1 MARLNERTR
10 HPKTLRATWAQAID
24 PVLSAFNSLAT
35 GSHRV
40 TGRASHIRDA
50 ISVRR
55 IFAVYMV
62 ALAPLIVFGLYNT
75 GLQIHLA
82 LAGEGV
88 EPLATWQTSTMG
100 KLGFGAFDP
109 GSVVACFVHGG
120 LYFLPLLI
128 VVYVTARLVEL
139 IFAVVRR
146 DDLSPGTWIFALLF
160 ALILPPTTPLWQA
173 AMSMGFGILVGKEIF
188 GGTGRNVVH
197 PVLLAWA
204 FLFVS
209 YPAAMSGEA
218 VWVPVSQD
226 VPMLIDIVDER
237 GVAGLEGVDWTSAFI
252 GLSPGPMGISS
263 ALFCF
268 VGLGVLMLARLV
280 SFRIVAGFV
289 IGSAVAS
296 LLFAGGDPSSNDM
309 FGVPFHWHM
318 VLGGWAFGL
327 AFLVTDP
334 VTAPHTRGGRMVYG
348 LIAGAFVIV
357 VRVLNPAQLDGTAVA
372 LLFMSLF
379 AALIDHFVI
388 QANVKRRQARYES

>member
-10 HPKTLRATWAQAID
+10 RTKTLRATWAQAID
-24 PVLSAFNSLAT
+24 PVRSAFSSLAA

-88 EPLATWQTSTMG
+88 EPMANWQTATMG
-100 KLGFGAFDP
+100 TLGLGGFDA
-109 GSVVACFVHGG
+109 GNFLSCFVHGG
-120 LYFLPLLI
+120 LYFLPLLV
-128 VVYVTARLVEL
+128 VVYITARLIEL

-160 ALILPPTTPLWQA
+160 VLILPPTTPLWQ
-173 AMSMGFGILVGKEIF
+173 
-188 GGTGRNVVH
+188 
-197 PVLLAWA
+197 
-204 FLFVS
+204 
-209 YPAAMSGEA
+209 AAMSGEA

-237 GVAGLEGVDWTSAFI
+237 GIAGLEGVDWTSAFI
-252 GLSPGPMGISS
+252 GLSPGPIGVSS

-268 VGLGVLMLARLV
+268 VGLGVLLLARLV

-289 IGSAVAS
+289 IGSAIAA
-296 LLFAGGDPSSNDM
+296 LLFAAGDPSSNDM

-334 VTAPHTRGGRMVYG
+334 VTAPHTRTGRLIYG

-388 QANVKRRQARYES
+388 EANVKRRQARYES